1 MGRDNC
7 FIKTIT
13 LLLLISLFSCKPKEQ
28 GSESKVRDLIESKF
42 SSKQNPFII
51 DHIKCDTIGTGD
63 WSYNLAKLM
72 IDHPELFSDKDL
84 LAELSFVLND
94 IDTSDNRMRL
104 IANIHGHNQWGKSD
118 DYYIGIIGDSLTSI
132 EENPFRAPI
141 ETLLNVC
148 SPEEKR
154 ILDIANVVEL
164 SDRQI
169 SSYVN
174 KTILKLLSYWNSVH
188 IISKTQPIF
197 NAKGNTK
204 DTTLRFQFT
213 GINLND
219 KIDSIIL
226 IHPNYHIT
234 KEFSFDN
241 YSSYCVKNRIET
253 NSGIHELETHLY
265 TLDDYIVLIKAICHD
280 NIFEELYKMYKT
292 KYGESVNVYS
302 FDKTFCK
309 PENGSSSYYWS
320 FINNGIVLVKNSSRI
335 DTYGPDVT
343 YRPPKIMRT
352 DYVFINTAIIYCDK
366 QLYRKLVQKEVE
378 RKNSIEREQFV
389 IDSLKQLE
397 RRKEDSIQ
405 KAKEREKLKQ
415 TTSQI

>member
-28 GSESKVRDLIESKF
+28 GLDNKVRNLIESKF
-42 SSKQNPFII
+42 SSEHNPYII
-51 DHIKCDTIGTGD
+51 DYIIYDSIGTGK
-63 WSYNLAKLM
+63 WSSELATLM
-72 IDHPELFSDKDL
+72 IDNPEWFSDK
-84 LAELSFVLND
+84 ELYDELFFVLNY
-94 IDTSDNRMRL
+94 IDTADYRMRL

-118 DYYIGIIGDSLTSI
+118 YYIGIIGDSLTKI
-132 EENPFRAPI
+132 EENPYRAPV
-141 ETLLNVC
+141 EALLNIC
-148 SPEEKR
+148 SIEEKR
-154 ILDIANVVEL
+154 VLDIANVIEL

-174 KTILKLLSYWNSVH
+174 KKVLKLLSNWNSVH
-188 IISKTQPIF
+188 IISKTEPIF

-204 DTTLRFQFT
+204 DTTLCLQFT

-219 KIDSIIL
+219 RIDSVIL
-226 IHPNYHIT
+226 MYPKYHIT
-234 KEFSFDN
+234 KEFSFDS
-241 YSSYCVKNRIET
+241 YSSYRVKNSIET
-253 NSGIHELETHLY
+253 KSGIHELETHLY
-265 TLDDYIVLIKAICHD
+265 TLDDYIVLIKAVCHD

-292 KYGESVNVYS
+292 KYGESVKVYS

-320 FINNGIVLVKNSSRI
+320 FINSGIVLVKNSSRV

-343 YRPPKIMRT
+343 YQPPKIMRT
-352 DYVFINTAIIYCDK
+352 DYVFYNTTIIYCDK
-366 QLYRKLVQKEVE
+366 QLYRKLVQKEQE
-378 RKNSIEREQFV
+378 RKNLIEREQFV
-389 IDSLKQLE
+389 IDSLNQVEK
-397 RRKEDSIQ
+397 RKKDSIQ
-405 KAKEREKLKQ
+405 KAKEIEKLKQ

>member
-1 MGRDNC
+1 MNQHNSNSIIYTIVFLL
-7 FIKTIT
+7 FIP
-13 LLLLISLFSCKPKEQ
+13 LLSCKQQKQ
-28 GSESKVRDLIESKF
+28 KLDSKVRNLIESEF
-42 SSKQNPFII
+42 SSKQNLFII
-51 DHIKCDTIGTGD
+51 DHIKYDTIGTGD
-63 WSYNLAKLM
+63 WSYNLAELM
-72 IDHPELFSDKDL
+72 INHPELFSDKDL
-84 LAELSFVLND
+84 LAELSFELKV
-94 IDTSDNRMRL
+94 IDTADYRMRL
-104 IANIHGHNQWGKSD
+104 IANIHGHNQWGNS
-118 DYYIGIIGDSLTSI
+118 DYYIGIIGDSLTNI
-132 EENPFRAPI
+132 EENPFSAPI
-141 ETLLNVC
+141 EALLNIC

-302 FDKTFCK
+302 FDETFCER
-309 PENGSSSYYWS
+309 ENGSNSYFWS
-320 FINNGIVLVKNSSRI
+320 FSNTGIILVKNSVKH

-343 YRPPKIMRT
+343 YRPRKIIRS

-366 QLYRKLVQKEVE
+366 QLYRKLVQKEKE
-378 RKNSIEREQFV
+378 RKSFIENVQFV
-389 IDSLKQLE
+389 SDSLE
-397 RRKEDSIQ
+397 RVEKYRKDSIQ
-405 KAKEREKLKQ
+405 KANEKER
-415 TTSQI
+415 